1 MPLLSG
7 LPESQKSIS
16 FAPQLWLWASWAIR
30 TVRPR
35 RHAAQSRTKRD
46 KEKGT
51 SMQPDL
57 EIVEVRG
64 DESFT
69 AWAHGYPYR
78 TVRWHFHPE
87 YEIQLIVETRG
98 VYFVGD
104 HVGHFE
110 PGNLVLMGPDLPH
123 NWFSVVRAGQSGDR
137 RGIW

>member
-1 MPLLSG
+1 
-7 LPESQKSIS
+7 
-16 FAPQLWLWASWAIR
+16 
-30 TVRPR
+30 
-35 RHAAQSRTKRD
+35 
-46 KEKGT
+46 
-51 SMQPDL
+51 MQPDL

-104 HVGHFE
+104 HVGHFAVSYTH
-110 PGNLVLMGPDLPH
+110 LTLPTILR
-123 NWFSVVRAGQSGDR
+123 V
-137 RGIW
+137 

>member
-1 MPLLSG
+1 
-7 LPESQKSIS
+7 
-16 FAPQLWLWASWAIR
+16 
-30 TVRPR
+30 
-35 RHAAQSRTKRD
+35 
-46 KEKGT
+46 
-51 SMQPDL
+51 MQPDL

-87 YEIQLIVETRG
+87 YEIQLIVETKG

-110 PGNLVLMGPDLPH
+110 PGNLVLMGPTCRTTGSATCP
-123 NWFSVVRAGQSGDR
+123 RARASSGAAS
-137 RGIW
+137 